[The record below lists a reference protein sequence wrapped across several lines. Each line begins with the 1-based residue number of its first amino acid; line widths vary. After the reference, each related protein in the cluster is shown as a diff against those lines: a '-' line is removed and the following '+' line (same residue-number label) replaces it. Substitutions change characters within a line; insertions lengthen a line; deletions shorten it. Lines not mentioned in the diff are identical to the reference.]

1 MFTGDNSRR
10 GLSDVCVSELFNF
23 AFCFYEEIFMPP
35 SPSVYLMLIN
45 ITLRS
50 SAAVSLESDSSRSP
64 RAVSLVCRAF
74 HETERTAAILLAVAS
89 PELLGNK
96 KPTVT
101 STSTWKTTLQLNLW
115 EMNEAALYRAVWNHM
130 TRVNKKQI
138 SVIERTYIY
147 FLAHIQPK
155 NKKNQRLFSTTQ
167 SKLRNVLWFTWE
179 TSGEQRHL

>member
-23 AFCFYEEIFMPP
+23 VFCFYEEIFMPP

-50 SAAVSLESDSSRSP
+50 SAAVSLQSDSFRSP
-64 RAVSLVCRAF
+64 RAVCRAF
-74 HETERTAAILLAVAS
+74 HEAEKTAAILLAVAS

-101 STSTWKTTLQLNLW
+101 STSTWKTTLQLNL
-115 EMNEAALYRAVWNHM
+115 MGNERSSPPPCCLKSHD
-130 TRVNKKQI
+130 KGKQK
-138 SVIERTYIY
+138 
-147 FLAHIQPK
+147 AD
-155 NKKNQRLFSTTQ
+155 QR
-167 SKLRNVLWFTWE
+167 N
-179 TSGEQRHL
+179 